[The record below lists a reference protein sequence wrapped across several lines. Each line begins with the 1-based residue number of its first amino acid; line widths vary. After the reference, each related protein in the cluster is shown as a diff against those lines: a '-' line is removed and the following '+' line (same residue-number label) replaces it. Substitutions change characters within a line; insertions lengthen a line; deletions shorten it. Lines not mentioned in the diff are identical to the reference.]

1 MITQKDVAKKAGVTF
16 ITVSRVVNNEGNVKE
31 ETRKKVEEAIK
42 ELGYFP
48 SFSGKALNSGKCNTI
63 AIATPITY
71 DIGGRSEYLLGL
83 LSGIDTISKSYDC
96 DVLLN
101 TFDEDDTTYDYLRAF
116 RQRKVDGIIYVGLKK
131 MPEVMLQELKTFKF
145 PCVVIGDRPIKD
157 GLSWVDTDNFTA
169 GYNSTKELIK
179 LGHKNIGFFGLNE
192 NIFNQ
197 NISDRESGY
206 LQAMQEAFNFSK
218 NDCRK
223 FIIRSSYDRP
233 SILENFENYIKD
245 NISSKDFPSAI
256 FCSTDERIPSVL
268 KVLKKYNL
276 SVPEDISLVGFDG
289 FLIDNPF
296 LDFSIATNP
305 QPLKEMGKK
314 AAEMLFERIKNPE
327 LESSSHIFQVPFL
340 SGDSIKSI

>member
-1 MITQKDVAKKAGVTF
+1 M
-16 ITVSRVVNNEGNVKE
+16 
-31 ETRKKVEEAIK
+31 
-42 ELGYFP
+42 
-48 SFSGKALNSGKCNTI
+48 
-63 AIATPITY
+63 
-71 DIGGRSEYLLGL
+71 
-83 LSGIDTISKSYDC
+83 
-96 DVLLN
+96 
-101 TFDEDDTTYDYLRAF
+101 
-116 RQRKVDGIIYVGLKK
+116 DGIIYVGLKK